1 MATER
6 KTDFVQLI
14 TTLQCR
20 QLVGLGAEQKTALH
34 KFKEA
39 VAKAFG
45 ECERSG
51 VPARGILTAMLVQ
64 STTLNTGEIARE
76 MTGGAPARLKNH
88 IGGGGPCAPNFKH
101 KFDAGQLKALHD
113 FKAAVA
119 DAFGDCEQIVAARV
133 ILAVFSQHAAELN
146 EQDFTAG

>member
-1 MATER
+1 MATES

-34 KFKEA
+34 TFKEA

-51 VPARGILTAMLVQ
+51 VPARGILSAMLVQ

-76 MTGGAPARLKNH
+76 MTGAAPARLKTY
-88 IGGGGPCAPNFKH
+88 IGGGPCAPAFRR

-119 DAFGDCEQIVAARV
+119 DAFGDCEQVVAARI
-133 ILAVFSQHAAELN
+133 ILAVFAQHAAELN
-146 EQDFTAG
+146 EQDFAAG